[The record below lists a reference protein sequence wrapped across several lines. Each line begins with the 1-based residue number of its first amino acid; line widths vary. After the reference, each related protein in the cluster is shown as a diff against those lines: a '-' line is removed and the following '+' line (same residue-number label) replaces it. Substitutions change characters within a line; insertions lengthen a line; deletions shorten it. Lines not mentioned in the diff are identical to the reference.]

1 MTLSLSCR
9 SPTFVDFL
17 AIEHLYYFM
26 YSTVLVTVPDLDSS
40 RKISKRVIEGGLA
53 ACANI
58 FPINSIYRWKGEI
71 MEEGEYA
78 ILLKIRTEDFE
89 ALRKAV
95 LELHPYEVPCIVRYE
110 ISEGHEPYLDWIG
123 ESTRI

>member
-1 MTLSLSCR
+1 
-9 SPTFVDFL
+9 
-17 AIEHLYYFM
+17 M